1 MENET
6 PKYEVKALLAEKST
20 SGPKGL
26 VVNGQE
32 VPFVAAPK
40 LEELPIPQVQ
50 KYPVITESERFA
62 VRDAQFVRTQ
72 TREQAQVAVQNADQ
86 KLSATINALAQKYK
100 IDPKV
105 SDFNMVTLTFVD
117 KVTK

>member
-1 MENET
+1 MNET
-6 PKYEVKALLAEKST
+6 PKHEVKALLAEHAT

-26 VVNGQE
+26 VVDGQE
-32 VPFVAAPK
+32 APFVAAPK
-40 LEELPIPQVQ
+40 LPIPAPV
-50 KYPVITESERFA
+50 KEYPYITESEKLL

-100 IDPKV
+100 IDPKT

-117 KVTK
+117 KQQK